1 MEQKNVLQPSTDI
14 LHLFTIYVNGVNVN
28 KAENVNKIFTIRS
41 KEFHFTAKRWGC
53 FFGMLNVPFQSATKN
68 EMGDGSMKDQKKP
81 GRWKRRIR
89 KFLGLLLVLVL
100 LAGAGF
106 FGYLKLKQEYTTV
119 YDSYTASTGSIS
131 NALSFSGSL
140 QLIDSAS
147 YMASSEATVR
157 SVYVAEGDQ
166 VKENDRLVRLSDGE
180 TIKAEF
186 DGRVNKVNV
195 EPDEKVYGGDSLV
208 QVADFSHM
216 RVQVRIDEYDIS
228 DVSVGDACTV
238 TATATEK
245 TFQSQISSIDYISAS
260 GGNVAYYTAIVYV
273 DITEEGVYPG
283 MQVTVTVPQEQ
294 AENVVVL
301 KVDALS
307 FDETNSAYVWMKN
320 GEGEDAEL
328 TKVPVE
334 VGVSNGNYVEI
345 KSGLADGDVVYVES
359 KVEEASA
366 IGGLF
371 SSMFGSTQMNGPMGG
386 GGGNMPDF
394 GGGTMP
400 DFGGTMPDFSG
411 GGQGGN
417 RDGQSGG
424 NRGGGQGGGNR

>member
-1 MEQKNVLQPSTDI
+1 
-14 LHLFTIYVNGVNVN
+14 
-28 KAENVNKIFTIRS
+28 
-41 KEFHFTAKRWGC
+41 
-53 FFGMLNVPFQSATKN
+53 
-68 EMGDGSMKDQKKP
+68 MKDRKKP

-89 KFLGLLLVLVL
+89 KLLGLLLVLVL

-147 YMASSEATVR
+147 YMASSDATVR
-157 SVYVAEGDQ
+157 TVYVAEGDQ

-195 EPDEKVYGGDSLV
+195 ETDEKVYAGDSLV
-208 QVADFSHM
+208 QVADFSRM

-228 DVSVGDACTV
+228 DVSVGDKCTV

-301 KVDALS
+301 KMDALS
-307 FDETNSAYVWMKN
+307 FDETNSAYVWMKD

-345 KSGLADGDVVYVES
+345 KSGLSDGDVVYVES
-359 KVEEASA
+359 EVEETSA

-371 SSMFGSTQMNGPMGG
+371 SSVFGSTQMNGPMGG
-386 GGGNMPDF
+386 GGNMPDF
-394 GGGTMP
+394 GG
-400 DFGGTMPDFSG
+400 DNR
-411 GGQGGN
+411 GGQGGT
-417 RDGQSGG
+417 RDGQAGG
-424 NRGGGQGGGNR
+424 NRSGGQGGGNR

>member
-1 MEQKNVLQPSTDI
+1 MNKN
-14 LHLFTIYVNGVNVN
+14 
-28 KAENVNKIFTIRS
+28 FTIRS
-41 KEFHFTAKRWGC
+41 KEFHFTAKRRGC
-53 FFGMLNVPFQSATKN
+53 FFGMLLVPLKAATKN
-68 EMGDGSMKDQKKP
+68 EMGDRSMKDRKKP

-89 KFLGLLLVLVL
+89 KILGLLLVLVL

-147 YMASSEATVR
+147 YTASSEATVR

-180 TIKAEF
+180 TIKAGF
-186 DGRVNKVNV
+186 DGRVNKVHV
-195 EPDEKVYGGDSLV
+195 EADEKVYAGDSLV
-208 QVADFSHM
+208 QIADFNRM

-245 TFQSQISSIDYISAS
+245 NFQSRISSIDYISAS

-301 KVDALS
+301 KMDALS

-320 GEGEDAEL
+320 GDSEDAEL
-328 TKVPVE
+328 TRVPVE

-359 KVEEASA
+359 KVEESSA

-371 SSMFGSTQMNGPMGG
+371 SSMFGSTQMNGPMGERNG
-386 GGGNMPDF
+386 RMPDF
-394 GGGTMP
+394 GGGSMPNFGGGSMP
-400 DFGGTMPDFSG
+400 DFGGD
-411 GGQGGN
+411 GQG
-417 RDGQSGG
+417 GG

>member
-1 MEQKNVLQPSTDI
+1 
-14 LHLFTIYVNGVNVN
+14 
-28 KAENVNKIFTIRS
+28 
-41 KEFHFTAKRWGC
+41 
-53 FFGMLNVPFQSATKN
+53 
-68 EMGDGSMKDQKKP
+68 MKDQKKP

-140 QLIDSAS
+140 QLIDSAN
-147 YMASSEATVR
+147 YMASSDATVR

-195 EPDEKVYGGDSLV
+195 ETDEKVYAGDSLV
-208 QVADFSHM
+208 QVADFNHM

-228 DVSVGDACTV
+228 DVNVGDACTV

-245 TFQSQISSIDYISAS
+245 TFQSKISSIDYISAS
-260 GGNVAYYTAIVYV
+260 GGNVAYYTAVVYV
-273 DITEEGVYPG
+273 DITDEGVYPG

-301 KVDALS
+301 KMDALS

-320 GEGEDAEL
+320 GEGEEAEL

-345 KSGLADGDVVYVES
+345 KSGLSDGDIVYVES

-371 SSMFGSTQMNGPMGG
+371 SSVFGSTQMNSPMG

-394 GGGTMP
+394 SSGSMP
-400 DFGGTMPDFSG
+400 DFGGGSMPDFG
-411 GGQGGN
+411 GGGGN
-417 RDGQSGG
+417 RDSGQGGG
-424 NRGGGQGGGNR
+424 NRGGQGGGNR

>member
-1 MEQKNVLQPSTDI
+1 
-14 LHLFTIYVNGVNVN
+14 
-28 KAENVNKIFTIRS
+28 
-41 KEFHFTAKRWGC
+41 
-53 FFGMLNVPFQSATKN
+53 
-68 EMGDGSMKDQKKP
+68 MKDQKKP

-140 QLIDSAS
+140 QLIDSAN
-147 YMASSEATVR
+147 YMASSDATVR

-195 EPDEKVYGGDSLV
+195 ETDEKVYAGDSLV
-208 QVADFSHM
+208 QIADFNHM

-228 DVSVGDACTV
+228 DVRVGDACTV

-301 KVDALS
+301 KMDALS

-320 GEGEDAEL
+320 GEGEEAEL

-345 KSGLADGDVVYVES
+345 KSGLSDGDVVYVES
-359 KVEEASA
+359 KVEESSA
-366 IGGLF
+366 IGGMF

-386 GGGNMPDF
+386 GGNMPDFGGGNMPDF
-394 GGGTMP
+394 GGG
-400 DFGGTMPDFSG
+400 

-417 RDGQSGG
+417 RDSQGGG

>member
-1 MEQKNVLQPSTDI
+1 
-14 LHLFTIYVNGVNVN
+14 
-28 KAENVNKIFTIRS
+28 
-41 KEFHFTAKRWGC
+41 
-53 FFGMLNVPFQSATKN
+53 
-68 EMGDGSMKDQKKP
+68 MKDQKKP

-140 QLIDSAS
+140 QLIDSAN
-147 YMASSEATVR
+147 YMASSDATVR

-195 EPDEKVYGGDSLV
+195 ETDEKVYAGDSLV
-208 QVADFSHM
+208 QIADFNHM

-301 KVDALS
+301 KMDALS

-320 GEGEDAEL
+320 GEGEEAEL

-345 KSGLADGDVVYVES
+345 KSGLSDGDAVYVES
-359 KVEEASA
+359 KVEESGA

-371 SSMFGSTQMNGPMGG
+371 SSMFGSTRMNGPMG

-394 GGGTMP
+394 GGGNMP
-400 DFGGTMPDFSG
+400 DFGGGSMPDFG
-411 GGQGGN
+411 GSSGQG
-417 RDGQSGG
+417 GG
-424 NRGGGQGGGNR
+424 NRGGGQGGGKR